1 MIATPVP
8 LLIGGLFSSLQ
19 VLLMALFLVSSGFIF
34 SVVKKEMSITGA
46 LGVAGGLWLISSTM
60 TFLML

>member
-1 MIATPVP
+1 MMATPVSV
-8 LLIGGLFSSLQ
+8 LIGGLFSSLQ

-34 SVVKKEMSITGA
+34 TVAKKEMSITGA
-46 LGVAGGLWLISSTM
+46 LGVASGLWLISATM

>member
-1 MIATPVP
+1 MMTTPVP
-8 LLIGGLFSSLQ
+8 LFLGGLLSPLQ
-19 VLLMALFLVSSGFIF
+19 ILLMVLFLCSSGFIF
-34 SVVKKEMSITGA
+34 TVVKKEMSITGA